1 MFLNVFD
8 SIREFFKNMV
18 ANINF
23 SSILMLIFGIA
34 LGILISVVT
43 ILILYSSS
51 FSKTS
56 KKKKNIEV
64 DDEQKQ
70 LANSYIQACKDEY
83 KESSQD
89 LNMTSKYNL
98 AKELSMDLANNISSI
113 FYPNSKHPIAEL
125 SAEEL
130 IKLDYYIMA
139 RIEKELDKPILR
151 KIKKLRMS
159 AILNTVDTVKH
170 VNDNKIVKQAKK
182 MKIGGIG
189 AVISNA
195 LNVFNLGYYGKKLGS
210 VIVVKGLNSLIDN
223 IFTII
228 GEEVFNIY
236 SKSIFVSDEEVRKEI
251 ENIEEEEG

>member
-23 SSILMLIFGIA
+23 SSVIMLVFGIA

-43 ILILYSSS
+43 ILVLYSSS
-51 FSKTS
+51 LSKAS
-56 KKKKNIEV
+56 KKKSIEV
-64 DDEQKQ
+64 DDEKKQ

-83 KESSQD
+83 KEASQD

-98 AKELSMDLANNISSI
+98 AKELSIDLANNISSI

-151 KIKKLRMS
+151 RLKKLRIS
-159 AILNTVDTVKH
+159 AVLNTVDAVKQ

-195 LNVFNLGYYGKKLGS
+195 LNVFNLGYYGKKLGG
-210 VIVVKGLNSLIDN
+210 VIAMKGLNSLIDN

-228 GEEVFNIY
+228 GEEVFKIY
-236 SKSIFVSDEEVRKEI
+236 SKNIFVSDEEVKREI

>member
-23 SSILMLIFGIA
+23 SSIIMLIFGIA

-43 ILILYSSS
+43 ILVLYSSS
-51 FSKTS
+51 LSKAS
-56 KKKKNIEV
+56 KKKSIEV
-64 DDEQKQ
+64 DDEKKQ

-83 KESSQD
+83 KEASQD
-89 LNMTSKYNL
+89 LNMTAKYNL
-98 AKELSMDLANNISSI
+98 AKEISIDLANNISSI

-151 KIKKLRMS
+151 RLKKLRIS
-159 AILNTVDTVKH
+159 AVLNTVDAVKQ

-195 LNVFNLGYYGKKLGS
+195 LNVFNFGYYGKKLGG
-210 VIVVKGLNSLIDN
+210 VIAMKGLNSLIDN

-228 GEEVFNIY
+228 GEEVFKIY
-236 SKSIFVSDEEVRKEI
+236 SKNIFVSDEEVKREI

>member
-23 SSILMLIFGIA
+23 SSVIMLVFGIA

-43 ILILYSSS
+43 ILVLYSSS
-51 FSKTS
+51 LSKAS
-56 KKKKNIEV
+56 KKKSIEV
-64 DDEQKQ
+64 DDEKKQ

-83 KESSQD
+83 KEASQD
-89 LNMTSKYNL
+89 LNMTAKYNL
-98 AKELSMDLANNISSI
+98 AKELSIDLANNISSI

-151 KIKKLRMS
+151 RLKKLRIS
-159 AILNTVDTVKH
+159 AVLNTVDAVKQ

-195 LNVFNLGYYGKKLGS
+195 LNVFNLGYYGKKLGG
-210 VIVVKGLNSLIDN
+210 VIAMKGLNSLINN

-228 GEEVFNIY
+228 GEEVFKIY
-236 SKSIFVSDEEVRKEI
+236 SKNIFVSDEEVKIEI

>member
-23 SSILMLIFGIA
+23 SSIIMLVFGIA

-43 ILILYSSS
+43 ILVLYSSS
-51 FSKTS
+51 LSKAS
-56 KKKKNIEV
+56 KKKSIEV
-64 DDEQKQ
+64 DDEKKQ

-83 KESSQD
+83 KEASQD

-98 AKELSMDLANNISSI
+98 AKELSIDLANNISSI

-151 KIKKLRMS
+151 RLKKLRIS
-159 AILNTVDTVKH
+159 AVLNTVDAVKQ

-195 LNVFNLGYYGKKLGS
+195 LNVFNFGYYGKKLGG
-210 VIVVKGLNSLIDN
+210 VIAMKGLNSLINN

-228 GEEVFNIY
+228 GEEIFKIY
-236 SKSIFVSDEEVRKEI
+236 SKNIFVSDEEVKREI

>member
-23 SSILMLIFGIA
+23 SSIIMLIFGIA

-43 ILILYSSS
+43 ILVLYSSS
-51 FSKTS
+51 LSKAS
-56 KKKKNIEV
+56 KKKSIEV
-64 DDEQKQ
+64 DDEKKQ

-89 LNMTSKYNL
+89 LNMTAKYNL
-98 AKELSMDLANNISSI
+98 AKELSIDLANNISSI

-151 KIKKLRMS
+151 RLKKLRIS
-159 AILNTVDTVKH
+159 AVLNTVDAVKQ

-195 LNVFNLGYYGKKLGS
+195 LNVFNLGYYGKKLGG
-210 VIVVKGLNSLIDN
+210 VIAMKGLNSLINN

-228 GEEVFNIY
+228 GEEVFKIY
-236 SKSIFVSDEEVRKEI
+236 SKNIFVSDEEVKREI

>member
-23 SSILMLIFGIA
+23 SSVIMLVFGIA

-51 FSKTS
+51 LSKAS
-56 KKKKNIEV
+56 KKKSIEV
-64 DDEQKQ
+64 DDEKKQ

-83 KESSQD
+83 KEASQD

-98 AKELSMDLANNISSI
+98 AKELSIDLANNISSI

-151 KIKKLRMS
+151 RLKKLRIS
-159 AILNTVDTVKH
+159 AVLNTVDAVKQ

-195 LNVFNLGYYGKKLGS
+195 LNVFNFGYYGKKLGG
-210 VIVVKGLNSLIDN
+210 VIAMKGLNSLIDN

-228 GEEVFNIY
+228 GEEVFKIY
-236 SKSIFVSDEEVRKEI
+236 SKNIFVSDEEVKREI

>member
-23 SSILMLIFGIA
+23 SSILMLVFGIA

-43 ILILYSSS
+43 ILVLYSSS
-51 FSKTS
+51 LSKAS
-56 KKKKNIEV
+56 KKKSIEV

>member
-23 SSILMLIFGIA
+23 SSIIMLVFGIA

-43 ILILYSSS
+43 ILVLYSSS
-51 FSKTS
+51 LSKAS
-56 KKKKNIEV
+56 KKKSIEV
-64 DDEQKQ
+64 DDEKKQ

-83 KESSQD
+83 KEASQD
-89 LNMTSKYNL
+89 LNMTAKYNL
-98 AKELSMDLANNISSI
+98 AKELSIDLANNISSI

-151 KIKKLRMS
+151 RLKKLRIS
-159 AILNTVDTVKH
+159 AVLNTVDAVKQ

-195 LNVFNLGYYGKKLGS
+195 LNVFNFGYYGKKLGG
-210 VIVVKGLNSLIDN
+210 VIAMKGLNSLIDN

-228 GEEVFNIY
+228 GEEVFKIY
-236 SKSIFVSDEEVRKEI
+236 SKNIFVSDEEVKREI

>member
-1 MFLNVFD
+1 
-8 SIREFFKNMV
+8 MV
-18 ANINF
+18 VNINF
-23 SSILMLIFGIA
+23 SSIIMLVFGIA

-43 ILILYSSS
+43 ILVLYSSS
-51 FSKTS
+51 LSKAS
-56 KKKKNIEV
+56 KKKSIEV
-64 DDEQKQ
+64 DDEKKQ

-83 KESSQD
+83 KEASQD

-98 AKELSMDLANNISSI
+98 AKELSIDLANNISSI

-151 KIKKLRMS
+151 RLKKLRIS
-159 AILNTVDTVKH
+159 AVLNTVDAVKQ

-195 LNVFNLGYYGKKLGS
+195 LNVFNLGYYGKKLGG
-210 VIVVKGLNSLIDN
+210 VIAMKGLNSLIDN

-228 GEEVFNIY
+228 GEEVFKIY
-236 SKSIFVSDEEVRKEI
+236 SKNIFVSDEEVKREI